1 MGKGLV
7 NVAKTADEITD
18 EAAAWL
24 ARLNADRR
32 TPADEAAFQAWLA
45 ESPAHQ
51 AAFEEATMVWELA
64 GGMPHDMLHDT
75 PRAARIGRREVLAGL
90 TVGAAVAGGSVFLGG
105 RAEAKVYET
114 QVGER
119 RRVVFEDSSVA
130 TLDTDTRIVV
140 KFSDV
145 ERLVDLQRGRVNFH
159 VRADGK
165 RPFIVA
171 GAKET
176 IVAHQ
181 SNFDVRRDGENIS
194 VVLIDGRASVD
205 SSGRMAVLEKGDR
218 LVTSA
223 DGTHLDKPS
232 LLPLLAW
239 QKGQAI
245 LENEKLSDAVVEMNR
260 YSAVKLAIDDK
271 TAAELRVSGV
281 YKVGDN
287 LGFARS
293 IARLLP
299 LRVEQADGKV
309 LLRVDTDRMRQG

>member
-32 TPADEAAFQAWLA
+32 TLADEAAFQAWLA

-51 AAFEEATMVWELA
+51 TAFEEATMVWELA
-64 GGMPHDMLHDT
+64 GGMPHDMLHDM
-75 PRAARIGRREVLAGL
+75 PRTSRIGRREVLAGL
-90 TVGAAVAGGSVFLGG
+90 TVGAAVASGFVFLGS

-119 RRVVFEDSSVA
+119 RRVVFEDNSIA
-130 TLDTDTRIVV
+130 TLDTDTRIAV

-165 RPFIVA
+165 RPFIVS

-205 SSGRMAVLEKGDR
+205 SGGKMAVLEKGDR

-245 LENEKLSDAVVEMNR
+245 LENEKLSDAVAEMNR

-299 LRVEQADGKV
+299 LRVEQTDGKV